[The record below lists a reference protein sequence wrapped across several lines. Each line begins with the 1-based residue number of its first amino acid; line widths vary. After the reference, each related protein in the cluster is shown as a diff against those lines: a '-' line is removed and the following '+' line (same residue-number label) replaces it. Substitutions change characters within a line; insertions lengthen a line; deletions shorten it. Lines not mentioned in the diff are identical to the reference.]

1 MHLITVQS
9 ELKCKISYLVFL
21 DFLMTRLYCNTRHV
35 DGDTLVG
42 ILEMSCQDVK
52 PLTKITK

>member
-1 MHLITVQS
+1 
-9 ELKCKISYLVFL
+9 
-21 DFLMTRLYCNTRHV
+21 MTRLYCNARHV